1 MTPPAAGR
9 STAGIAVL
17 LAALAA
23 VGSFSVDAYLP
34 SLHDIGDAFRA
45 SPIEVQQTLT
55 AYLFMFSL
63 MSLWHGAIS
72 DAIGRRHVIL
82 FSLVVFVLASVGCL
96 FATRIEHLWLL
107 RGMQG
112 FSACAGVVV
121 SRAIVRDIFVGP
133 AAQRLMSHI
142 TMMFAI
148 APAVAPVIG
157 GQLQSTFGWRSI
169 FIFLALMGGALWAAC
184 VWRLPETLPLA
195 QRRSLHPIY
204 LAKAYAKTLTSPAF
218 LLATCALACNF
229 GGFFIYI
236 MSAPAFLI
244 RHLGVPET
252 GFLWLFGP
260 AMCGLVC
267 GAWLSGRLAGHLS
280 PKRTIALGYAIMA
293 FAVSINLGIS
303 FLLAPGL
310 PWSVLPMPF
319 YTLGMSLTMPSM
331 SLLALDM
338 FPKQRG
344 LAASCQMFL
353 QSLSNSL
360 VAGIAAPAAWSSTH
374 SLAAAMGAFMTVG
387 ALCAFLHFRCAHAPE
402 R

>member
-1 MTPPAAGR
+1 MTPPAAGQ
-9 STAGIAVL
+9 SPAGIAVL
-17 LAALAA
+17 LAALTAIGA
-23 VGSFSVDAYLP
+23 FSVDAYLP
-34 SLHDIGDAFRA
+34 SLHDIGDTFHA

-72 DAIGRRHVIL
+72 DAIGRRRVIL
-82 FSLVVFVLASVGCL
+82 VSLVVFMLASIGCL

-107 RGMQG
+107 RGVQG
-112 FSACAGVVV
+112 FSACAGAVV

-142 TMMFAI
+142 AMMFAI

-157 GQLQSTFGWRSI
+157 GQLQSAFGWHSI

-184 VWRLPETLPLA
+184 AWRLPETLPPA

-218 LLATCALACNF
+218 LLATGSLACNF

-236 MSAPAFLI
+236 MSAPTFLI
-244 RHLGVPET
+244 HHLGLPET

-260 AMCGLVC
+260 SMCGLVS
-267 GAWLSGRLAGHLS
+267 GAWLSGRLAGRLS
-280 PKRTIALGYAIMA
+280 PKRTIALGYAVMTI
-293 FAVSINLGIS
+293 AVILNLGVS

-338 FPKQRG
+338 FPRQRG
-344 LAASCQMFL
+344 LASSCQMFL
-353 QSLSNSL
+353 QSLSNSV
-360 VAGIAAPAAWSSTH
+360 VAGVAAPAAWASTH
-374 SLAAAMGAFMTVG
+374 SLAAAMGAFMAIG
-387 ALCAFLHFRCAHAPE
+387 ALCALLHFRCPHTPE
-402 R
+402 H